1 MATKNPGDYTG
12 PPVTQLEPSKTALV
26 IVDMQYASGSR
37 TEGMGKKRTA
47 EGKGD
52 SLRWRFDRIEQLVV
66 PNTQRLLALFRES
79 GLPIIYLTVGSEKS
93 DFSDAPPHLV
103 GLFRYTDNYEG
114 SRTHEILD
122 ELKPLPGER
131 VVNKTTYGA
140 FASSNIKEV
149 LEEMEVTH
157 LLFTGVSTNV
167 CIDATARSA
176 ADYGFNPIMIE
187 DGMASGS
194 EEAHRAALVAWPRP
208 IRVSDTDEVIKELQE
223 ALALA
228 GAPA

>member
-1 MATKNPGDYTG
+1 MATQDLRGYTG
-12 PPVTQLEPSKTALV
+12 PPVEALEPRKTALV
-26 IVDMQYASGSR
+26 IVDMQYASASR

-47 EGKGD
+47 EGTAD
-52 SLRWRFDRIEQLVV
+52 SLRWRFDRIEQLAV
-66 PNTQRLLALFRES
+66 PNIQRLLALFRS
-79 GLPIIYLTVGSEKS
+79 HNLPVIYLTVGSEKS

-140 FASSNIKEV
+140 FASSNFKEV
-149 LEEMEVTH
+149 LEEMGVTH

-167 CIDATARSA
+167 CVDATARTA
-176 ADYGFNPIMIE
+176 ADYGFHPVMVE
-187 DGMASGS
+187 DGMSSGG
-194 EEAHRAALVAWPRP
+194 EEQHRAAIVAWPRP
-208 IRVSDTDEVIKELQE
+208 IRVSHTDEVINELQK
-223 ALALA
+223 ALELA
-228 GAPA
+228 GSRA